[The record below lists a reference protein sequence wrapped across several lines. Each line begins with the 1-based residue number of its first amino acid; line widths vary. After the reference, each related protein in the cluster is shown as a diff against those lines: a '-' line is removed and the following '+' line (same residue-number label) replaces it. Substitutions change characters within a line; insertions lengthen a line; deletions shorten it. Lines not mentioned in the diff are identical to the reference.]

1 MGIGEQIAEL
11 KTHISGQNLDRRN
24 EALTKL
30 EKLAASSYEKNEREV
45 SVAVLEPSLLEML
58 VSILSS
64 KFSPL
69 EVKNALGSL
78 NTIFKITWA
87 SLVLIEP
94 YLPVF
99 RFLSE
104 NLNKV
109 DSFGEILHWQSES
122 LKVEVIL
129 FIDCLLE
136 VAIRFK
142 FDGIIPISERL
153 GAVGFFNAVNE
164 QTSTH
169 EVPQKATQKFK
180 DTFLNYLVFL
190 SDFHID
196 LSKDNQNS
204 EYLGVIASLEKF
216 FKGIPIDNEKVSGSK
231 TLILNDFSLLSLVSL
246 EIFLKNKK
254 HFFRDNILESVVTG
268 ETDFPVCAFFNA
280 LTKIWLTTFLEEK
293 LNLCTLV
300 LEWDTLMYHSMLQCL
315 NFWKDFHALSKKDID
330 RLLRLFLNTQRMLED
345 ELKIKG
351 SLEHCIYIFSVPSV
365 YLRDKQIEAKK
376 KKKEE
381 TFSSVFTEFDNRLRK
396 EVFDFVCEQRV
407 TQMLKGT
414 WVYSEE
420 YGNAILKNNVGG
432 EKNSVNHYFI
442 MLSPNLQEIYHK
454 EFKEKPLVNPSFEE
468 MSSKSF
474 KLSSIKDFQ
483 AISLGGALKGS
494 DKLRVQNFSLR
505 MAHVIGYERLIFVDD
520 KGAKLLSFY
529 SGNEVNKSV
538 WFDGLKMLKGIKSS
552 SELTKTT
559 SDQLTT
565 LFQMRKN
572 NQLLKL
578 GQLRRDI
585 FDQRGSDNDMYDIN
599 SLNEA
604 LADPFYYESV

>member
-1 MGIGEQIAEL
+1 MAIGEQIAEL
-11 KTHISGQNLDRRN
+11 KTYISGLNLERRN
-24 EALTKL
+24 EGLAKL
-30 EKLAASSYEKNEREV
+30 EKIVSSIHDKNEGEV
-45 SVAVLEPSLLEML
+45 SVAVLEPSLLKML

-64 KFSPL
+64 KFSPM

-78 NTIFKITWA
+78 NTIFKKTWELQ
-87 SLVLIEP
+87 SLIDP

-99 RFLSE
+99 RYFSE
-104 NLNKV
+104 NQSKV
-109 DSFGEILHWQSES
+109 DSLGEILHWQSEIS
-122 LKVEVIL
+122 KTEVIL
-129 FIDCLLE
+129 FVTYLLS
-136 VAIRFK
+136 ISMRFK
-142 FDGIIPISERL
+142 FDGMIPIVDKL
-153 GAVGFFNAVNE
+153 GEFGFFDTVNE

-169 EVPQKATQKFK
+169 DVSQRATQKLK

-190 SDFHID
+190 NDSNID
-196 LSKDNQNS
+196 LSKDNPNS
-204 EYLGVIASLEKF
+204 EYVGVIASLENF
-216 FKGIPIDNEKVSGSK
+216 FQGIPTDNDRVSSLK
-231 TLILNDFSLLSLVSL
+231 ALILSDFSLLSLVSL
-246 EIFLKNKK
+246 LIFLKNKK
-254 HFFRDNILESVVTG
+254 HFFRDNFLESAVTG
-268 ETDFPVCAFFNA
+268 ETEFPICAFFKA
-280 LTKIWLTTFLEEK
+280 LTKIWLATFLEGK
-293 LNLCTLV
+293 LSLCTLV
-300 LEWDTLMYHSMLQCL
+300 LAWDTVMYHSMLQCL
-315 NFWKDFHALSKKDID
+315 NFWKDFHALGSKDID
-330 RLLRLFLNTQRMLED
+330 RLLRLFLNTQRMLEN
-345 ELKIKG
+345 ELKSKG
-351 SLEHCIYIFSVPSV
+351 TLRDCIYIFSEPSV

-432 EKNSVNHYFI
+432 EKNSINHYFI
-442 MLSPNLQEIYHK
+442 MLSPNRQEIYHK

-529 SGNEVNKSV
+529 SGSEVNKSV

-559 SDQLTT
+559 LDQLTA

-578 GQLRRDI
+578 GQVRRDN
-585 FDQRGSDNDMYDIN
+585 FDLRESDNDMYDIN